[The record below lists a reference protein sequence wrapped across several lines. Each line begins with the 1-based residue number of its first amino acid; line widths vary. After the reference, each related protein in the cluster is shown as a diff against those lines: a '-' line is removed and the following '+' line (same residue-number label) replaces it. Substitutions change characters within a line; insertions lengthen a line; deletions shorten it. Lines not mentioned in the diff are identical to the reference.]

1 MSGYQRFN
9 LSLRMSLAIFCG
21 WCLLSAIAKP
31 SFAYASFDN
40 DLAQGKA
47 LLRQGQFN
55 QALDFGISAGSAA
68 ATAEQTAQTDGF
80 LGLVHF
86 QMRHY
91 QQADTLLRRALTTE
105 KGPDADRARW
115 MATLANLEFN
125 RGRPKDASHLY
136 ADALKLA
143 HNDQA
148 LTANIR
154 LGQANLLSPVLRLTE
169 LQSIFD
175 LLPKLNNPPEQ
186 SRFLINIGSQ
196 AASLGQAGVKLAYNA
211 YRQAEQLATGQPH
224 LAAEAL
230 GGLAQLYEDDQRWE
244 EALHLND
251 QAIRFA
257 QTVNA
262 RELLLNLEWRKGR
275 LHRALHESESA
286 LAAYQRAVEH
296 IEALRLD
303 IPVEYP
309 DGRSSFKETL
319 QPIYLGLADL
329 QITLAKQQQGKL
341 RTQLLQSARQSVES
355 LKQSEMED
363 FLGGRCALANSN
375 RTVVDAVEARTALIY
390 PLILADRLEVL
401 VSIDGEVRLFT
412 QNLPATTIQSLAR
425 KFSKALRNLSPDAKS
440 LAQQLYGWLLAAPEP
455 WLQERQVRTIVT
467 VPDGVLRLVPF
478 AALYD
483 GEHYLIERY
492 AVANSPGLTVLD
504 PVPLQQVGGKAL
516 LAGLSEPGPVV
527 ADLPA
532 AFFSAVGNPSGRDLT
547 IAQTQSSAGAEDAGA
562 NQRLKQQL
570 RLPGVAKEI
579 DSLSRQMPNTAL
591 LNERFTVN
599 NFKTL
604 AGENHYSI
612 VHIASHGVLR
622 DSEESSFIMAYDGV
636 IRFND
641 LERLFQSEKFK
652 EQPIQLLTLSACRT
666 AEGDDRAPLGLSG
679 IALKSKVRS
688 AVGSLWPV
696 ADQATYELMV
706 EFYRRLSLP
715 GLGKAEALRQAQ
727 RTLLGDARF
736 EHPYFWASFILVGN
750 WL

>member
-1 MSGYQRFN
+1 MVYPRMKQ
-9 LSLRMSLAIFCG
+9 SLRESLSLAIFCC
-21 WCLLSAIAKP
+21 WCLLSVIAK
-31 SFAYASFDN
+31 SSVAEGTFDN
-40 DLAQGKA
+40 DLALGKTY
-47 LLRQGQFN
+47 LRQGQFN
-55 QALDFGISAGSAA
+55 QALDIGISARRAA
-68 ATAEQTAQTDGF
+68 ATPEQTAQTDGF

-91 QQADTLLRRALTTE
+91 QQADTLLRTALTAE
-105 KGPDADRARW
+105 QGPEEDRARW

-125 RGRPKDASHLY
+125 RGRLDDASYLY
-136 ADALKLA
+136 AGAFKLA

-148 LTANIR
+148 LTVNIR
-154 LGQANLLSPVLRLTE
+154 LGQANLLAPVLHLTE
-169 LQSIFD
+169 LKNIFD
-175 LLPKLNNPPEQ
+175 LLPRLNNPPEQ

-196 AASLGQAGVKLAYNA
+196 ASSLGQAGVKLAYDA
-211 YRQAEQLATGQPH
+211 YRQAEQLAVGQPH
-224 LAAEAL
+224 LVAEAL
-230 GGLAQLYEDDQRWE
+230 GGLAQLYEDDQRLE

-251 QAIRFA
+251 QAIQSA

-262 RELLLNLEWRKGR
+262 REILLDLEWRKGR
-275 LHRALHESESA
+275 LHRGLNETESA
-286 LAAYQRAVEH
+286 LAAYQHAVEH

-319 QPIYLGLADL
+319 QPIYLGLVDL
-329 QITLAKQQQGKL
+329 QITLATQQQGAQ
-341 RTQLLQSARQSVES
+341 RTQLLQRARQSMES

-363 FLGGRCALANSN
+363 FLGGRCALANSK

-401 VSIDGEVRLFT
+401 VSVDGEVRLYT
-412 QNLPATTIQSLAR
+412 QNLPATTIQSVAR
-425 KFSKALRNLSPDAKS
+425 KFSKALRNLSPDAKN
-440 LAQQLYGWLLAAPEP
+440 LAQQLYGWLLAAPDP
-455 WLQERQVRTIVT
+455 WLRERQVRTIVT

-504 PVPLQQVGGKAL
+504 PIPLQQVGGKAL

-527 ADLPA
+527 ANLPA
-532 AFFSAVGNPSGRDLT
+532 TFFSAVANQSGRGGT
-547 IAQTQSSAGAEDAGA
+547 IAQTEPSTVAPD

-570 RLPGVAKEI
+570 SLPGVAKEI
-579 DSLSRQMPNTAL
+579 DSLSQQMPNTAL

-604 AGENHYSI
+604 ASENRYSI

-622 DSEESSFIMAYDGV
+622 GSEETSFIMAYDNV
-636 IRFND
+636 IHFSD
-641 LERLFQSEKFK
+641 LERWFQSDKFK

-688 AVGSLWPV
+688 AIGSLWPV

-706 EFYRRLSLP
+706 EFYRRLSQR
-715 GLGKAEALRQAQ
+715 GVGKAEALRQAQ
-727 RTLLGDARF
+727 RVLLADARF